1 MSYVSLSWSDLD
13 NMDKGQLRRAWR
25 NSNSH
30 QRLVIE
36 KYVNETYPPGAAE
49 AMIREYHRT
58 LHRKSVANDP
68 SRKRQTRSSLQRIE
82 TEAREGFAQEPT
94 GVLRALA
101 AQLPYGAMK
110 AMIEDELTR
119 RKHRRDPPLRD
130 PSWRKRQTRHL
141 RKIRK
146 TAKGSSS
153 SSSWDVLDTRAGKL
167 AAQDQPHGE
176 AEEICRALNGSF
188 ASDRGR
194 YALIRSSERRL
205 FVPKRDPSRSDARS
219 AAHLAAMRRDAR
231 TFTVKR
237 LKSIVR
243 TSKKAHARKIARA
256 ELRRRGH

>member
-119 RKHRRDPPLRD
+119 RKHRRDP
-130 PSWRKRQTRHL
+130 S
-141 RKIRK
+141 
-146 TAKGSSS
+146 
-153 SSSWDVLDTRAGKL
+153 
-167 AAQDQPHGE
+167 
-176 AEEICRALNGSF
+176 
-188 ASDRGR
+188 RG
-194 YALIRSSERRL
+194 
-205 FVPKRDPSRSDARS
+205 DARTPS
-219 AAHLAAMRRDAR
+219 HLARMKRDAR
-231 TFTVKR
+231 TFTVAR